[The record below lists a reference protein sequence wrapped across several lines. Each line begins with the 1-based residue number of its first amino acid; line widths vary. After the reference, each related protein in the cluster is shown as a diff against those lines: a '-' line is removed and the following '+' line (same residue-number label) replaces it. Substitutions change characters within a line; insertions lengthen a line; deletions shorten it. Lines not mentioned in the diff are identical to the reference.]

1 MAQMT
6 RAFVSRQQLDQVF
19 KDVLGGIGASKL
31 EQDIFAQSATQKYE
45 LGTRRVINNGGL
57 PRVFYYAHIHAS
69 LAAAGASRGRVM
81 MASDAGTERG
91 AFLGAQTA
99 GAKTV
104 TWTCVGDVV
113 ANQFKNG
120 FVLLQGGFVREIR
133 SHPAGGAG
141 ENITLTLYDPL
152 PESIGAGRYGILL
165 ENPYANVYS
174 RGAAGVHPNAEGP
187 VMGVLGFDSTPDYY
201 VWLQTWGPC
210 GVIATPAT
218 LGDADNEMELH
229 HGINPGDEVGIAA
242 GHGYQSI
249 GYSMVA
255 NAINWDNENF
265 MIVDLRIRR

>member
-1 MAQMT
+1 MNLT
-6 RAFVSRQQLDQVF
+6 RAFISRQQMDQVF
-19 KDVLGGIGASKL
+19 KDILGGILLGQA
-31 EQDIFAQSATQKYE
+31 EQDIFEGSAVQKYE
-45 LGTRRVINNGGL
+45 LGARKVVCNGGL
-57 PRVFYYAHIHAS
+57 TRVLYYAHIHAS
-69 LAAAGASRGRVM
+69 LAAAGATRGRVM
-81 MASDAGTERG
+81 MASDDGTERG

-104 TWTCVGDVV
+104 TWTAVGNIG
-113 ANQFKNG
+113 ANQFANG
-120 FVLLQGGFVREIR
+120 FVLLQGGFVREIK
-133 SHPAGGAG
+133 SNTAALAGAVS
-141 ENITLTLYDPL
+141 TLALHDPL
-152 PESIGAGRYGILL
+152 PETIAAGRYGILL

-201 VWLQTWGPC
+201 AWLQTWGPC

-218 LGDADNEMELH
+218 LGDADNEMELS
-229 HGINPGDEVGIAA
+229 HGINPGDEVGVAA